1 MPSPVHIDAPAK
13 INLGLAIRGRREDGY
28 HDLIS
33 VFQAVSWTDRITLSD
48 TDEDAFTCNVPTLS
62 TRDGNLVW
70 NAVELT
76 RAHFGI
82 DSPVS
87 IHLKKDIPWGS
98 GLGGGSSDAAATFR
112 GLATLWHLNAE
123 RDVWMDLHAGIGSD
137 VPFFHFGG
145 AAVVTGRGEFVEP
158 LPSSNARDLRFVVA
172 VPPVTINTGW
182 AFQRLAAEYA
192 GGFPD
197 PTPYERMVE
206 DLRSGA
212 VSMTGFIAGIDGWN
226 TFQTVVEEQ
235 YTVVRDIR
243 RVLTHAGASVALLS
257 GSGSAVFGVFESSP
271 DAAERALTSLPD
283 GTTARIV
290 TAT

>member
-1 MPSPVHIDAPAK
+1 MPSPIHIDAPAK

-33 VFQAVSWTDRITLSD
+33 VFQAVSWTDRITLRD
-48 TDEDAFTCNVPTLS
+48 AGEDSFTCNVPALS
-62 TRDGNLVW
+62 SRDGNLVW

-87 IHLKKDIPWGS
+87 IHLEKEIPWGS

-112 GLATLWHLNAE
+112 GLATLWHLNAD
-123 RDVWMDLHAGIGSD
+123 RDVWMDLHARIGSD
-137 VPFFHFGG
+137 VPFFHYGG

-158 LPSSNARDLRFVVA
+158 LPPSDAHDLRIVVA
-172 VPPVTINTGW
+172 VPPVTVNTGW

-197 PTPYERMVE
+197 CAPYERMVD
-206 DLRSGA
+206 DLRNGTM
-212 VSMTGFIAGIDGWN
+212 SMTKFIAGIDGWN
-226 TFQTVVEEQ
+226 TFQTVVEDQ
-235 YTVVRDIR
+235 HPVVRDVR
-243 RVLTHAGASVALLS
+243 RALVQAGAPVALLS
-257 GSGSAVFGVFESSP
+257 GSGSAVFGVFESAS
-271 DAAERALTSLPD
+271 DAAERALSSLPD

-290 TAT
+290 APM